1 MAQTSGTTTDS
12 SEQLYELVQWHNKTY
27 KLPKRLPA
35 GVEDRFELER
45 YLENTLRAI
54 NSNEATPYDQR
65 LTLLDDQFNFPQLL
79 NEVNGILLDLHDF
92 THHTGDG
99 PIILSYSAVHDV
111 LKLSEPALFDNR
123 GQQVELDSPDADQRA
138 RFYSFLLEV
147 DAAAAIR
154 RANPTLG
161 EKINIEPAQF
171 HVAISLPVQQI
182 ENQSVVIESVAET
195 FCYPS
200 LTLNAVKNHYG
211 REPVYGYTNKQP
223 ARLYMSLEPKPFLT
237 EFKDY
242 VNKCCF
248 QVYHLLLRDEFLP
261 TTPFDAGAIIK
272 AI

>member
-1 MAQTSGTTTDS
+1 MAQTSGTTADS
-12 SEQLYELVQWHNKTY
+12 SEQLYKLVQWHNKTY

-54 NSNEATPYDQR
+54 NSNEATPYDQH
-65 LTLLDDQFNFPQLL
+65 LTLLDDWFNFPQLL
-79 NEVNGILLDLHDF
+79 NEVNGILSDLHDF
-92 THHTGDG
+92 THRTGDG

-123 GQQVELDSPDADQRA
+123 GRQVELDSPDADQRA

-195 FCYPS
+195 FRYPS

-211 REPVYGYTNKQP
+211 CEPVYGYTNKQP
-223 ARLYMSLEPKPFLT
+223 TRL
-237 EFKDY
+237 
-242 VNKCCF
+242 
-248 QVYHLLLRDEFLP
+248 
-261 TTPFDAGAIIK
+261 
-272 AI
+272 